1 MTADELRA
9 AFARCATL
17 ADVIQ
22 LGLRLSP
29 PWQIVDV
36 VVQDEFTH
44 DVIVM
49 ASPDGPA
56 VILDCT

>member
-1 MTADELRA
+1 MSA
-9 AFARCATL
+9 ALFETCGTL
-17 ADVIQ
+17 AEALR
-22 LGLRLSP
+22 LGLRLAP

-44 DVIVM
+44 DVVFM
-49 ASPDGPA
+49 SAPDGPA